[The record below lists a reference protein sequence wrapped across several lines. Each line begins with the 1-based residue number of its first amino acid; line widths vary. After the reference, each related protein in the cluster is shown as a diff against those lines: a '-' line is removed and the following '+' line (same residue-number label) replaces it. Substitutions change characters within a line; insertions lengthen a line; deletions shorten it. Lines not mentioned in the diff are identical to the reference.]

1 MLVGKAAEN
10 LQDEGILE
18 MVNAGLLPATVVDS
32 HKLEW
37 LWTKVF
43 TKITIHPDAA
53 VRDKGE
59 IGTAIRKES
68 PQLLAELNG
77 F

>member
-18 MVNAGLLPATVVDS
+18 MVNAELLPATVVDS

-37 LWTKVF
+37 LWAKVF
-43 TKITIHPDAA
+43 NQYHHPPGGARSGQVGD
-53 VRDKGE
+53 RNC
-59 IGTAIRKES
+59 I
-68 PQLLAELNG
+68 P
-77 F
+77 